1 MPKQLQWAIGGLAL
15 LIVGFVAFQ
24 IYLSVDMK
32 RFKEELADPEPK
44 TETETE
50 QPSEQVQVPEVD
62 NRPPRPDDGR
72 KYVWHEDHWHEMPV
86 EQQMS
91 FEAKPTFSEVKTT
104 NVLHVRG
111 FTSTNSLFSNG
122 VPEHLQ
128 CPKELV
134 GVYTTDVE
142 DLSKIQHLTAPRAL
156 KILTKYNPKR
166 TLTEVWPEYIEAER
180 FYYEN
185 RDVSRAEPGSAG
197 GRVDWQFQH
206 LLDYP
211 EITVLHYIDS
221 PRSSFLRQVLIGHK
235 SSDWNQYELSDKR
248 MFYAGNDY
256 NYEFIYEET
265 FINAEGI
272 PVTVSSGFGFGHAP
286 TSDIKRIMLA
296 QTTDEEL
303 KGLGGWNYNIDPYST
318 GLYTLPSESDEQLI
332 RHLRSALGDIK

>member
-1 MPKQLQWAIGGLAL
+1 MTRQGQWAIGGLAL
-15 LIVGFVAFQ
+15 LIIGFVALQ
-24 IYLSVDMK
+24 VYLYVDMK
-32 RFKEELADPEPK
+32 RFREELAGPEPR

-50 QPSEQVQVPEVD
+50 HSPEQVQVPEVD
-62 NRPPRPDDGR
+62 NRPPPPDDGR
-72 KYVWHEDHWHEMPV
+72 V
-86 EQQMS
+86 E
-91 FEAKPTFSEVKTT
+91 AIPAFSKVKTT

-111 FTSTNSLFSNG
+111 FTSTNPLFPNG

-128 CPKELV
+128 CPKEFV

-142 DLSKIQHLTAPRAL
+142 DLSKIHHLTAPRAFE
-156 KILTKYNPKR
+156 ILTKYNPNR
-166 TLTEVWPEYIEAER
+166 PLTEVWPEYIEAER

-221 PRSSFLRQVLIGHK
+221 PRSSFIRQVLIGHR
-235 SSDWNQYELSDKR
+235 SSDWNQYELPDKR
-248 MFYAGNDY
+248 IFYAGNDY

-265 FINAEGI
+265 HINAEGI
-272 PVTVSSGFGFGHAP
+272 PVTVGFEVGFGHAP
-286 TSDIKRIMLA
+286 TSEIKRIMLA

-303 KGLGGWNYNIDPYST
+303 KSLGGWNYNIDPYSI
-318 GLYTLPSESDEQLI
+318 GLYTLPPESDEQLI
-332 RHLRSALGDIK
+332 KHLRSALGDLK